1 MNNTD
6 WADYQRH
13 QENVHYADKEDR
25 ERREDDETNQAA
37 PPKAG
42 GDGAGATGFG
52 MVSGIAALGFAGL
65 LIASIAQV
73 FGPFFGTSTSGPPAF
88 KHSMASFLVLAVAL
102 HLVLIISRRNR
113 LSMWLSV
120 PLLFFY
126 GVAQVGVLDGLRDG
140 TEQPDLL
147 RLATVCTFAMGLWLI
162 ACFLYRF
169 IAAHARDEVLRKERD
184 ARLVAANSTVLD
196 DAKEG
201 KEGEQRVHDAL
212 ELAVRRQ
219 FGADAVVI
227 PRGGLLPI
235 EGRIP
240 FTDIDHIVVTRH
252 CVIAVETKDWKWQ
265 RIFPVPGD
273 EGLVERRRP
282 GRVQHFE
289 NPYGQASRKPD
300 HLRRTV
306 GLGGD
311 VPIEFV
317 VCFAGNKAELAPGFP
332 GCMTTIGT
340 LPSWLQAVT
349 RRHQGTRL
357 DVSMIAGQIA
367 SRLDYSPSSYER
379 FRLALESGGAYAK
392 LLADREEARAAMLI
406 PRSTPRRLSDF
417 RPGFLPLG
425 MFAVSLAFLCLALVM
440 TQTGALGIALADAL
454 QPPAKVALSW
464 LPPGPSSAF
473 YSPAIK
479 KTGALEAR
487 RKN

>member
-13 QENVHYADKEDR
+13 QEKVHYADKEDR

-37 PPKAG
+37 PAKAC

-73 FGPFFGTSTSGPPAF
+73 FGPFFGTSTGGPPVF
-88 KHSMASFLVLAVAL
+88 KHSMASFLILAVAL
-102 HLVLIISRRNR
+102 HLVLRISRRNR

-126 GVAQVGVLDGLRDG
+126 GVAQVGVLDGLRGG
-140 TEQPDLL
+140 TEQSDLL
-147 RLATVCTFAMGLWLI
+147 RLAIVCAIAMGLWLVV
-162 ACFLYRF
+162 CSLYRF
-169 IAAHARDEVLRKERD
+169 IAAHIRDEALRKKRD
-184 ARLVAANSTVLD
+184 AHLVAANNAVLD

-240 FTDIDHIVVTRH
+240 FTDIDHIVVTPH

-265 RIFPVPGD
+265 RISPVPGD
-273 EGLVERRRP
+273 ESFVERRRP
-282 GRVQHFE
+282 GRVERFE

-300 HLRRTV
+300 HLRRAV
-306 GLGGD
+306 GLGSD
-311 VPIEFV
+311 VPIEFA
-317 VCFAGNKAELAPGFP
+317 VCFAGNETELAPGFP

-349 RRHQGTRL
+349 RRHQETRL
-357 DVSMIAGQIA
+357 DASLIAGQIA
-367 SRLDYSPSSYER
+367 SRLDYGPSSYER
-379 FRLALESGGAYAK
+379 FRVALESGGAYAK

-406 PRSTPRRLSDF
+406 PRSTPKHLSDF
-417 RPGFLPLG
+417 RPGLLPLG
-425 MFAVSLAFLCLALVM
+425 MFGVSVALLCLTLVM
-440 TQTGALGIALADAL
+440 TQTGALGSALADAL
-454 QPPAKVALSW
+454 ESPAKAALGW

-473 YSPAIK
+473 LKRAAINAPR
-479 KTGALEAR
+479 TAR
-487 RKN
+487 